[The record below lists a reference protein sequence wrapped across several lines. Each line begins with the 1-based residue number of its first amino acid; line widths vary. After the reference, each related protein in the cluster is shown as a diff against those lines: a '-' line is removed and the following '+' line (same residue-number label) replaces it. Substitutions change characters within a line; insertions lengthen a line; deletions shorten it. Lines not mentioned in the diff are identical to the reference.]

1 VKFHPNEIFLLDGA
15 TGSEL
20 DRAGVDVGMP
30 LWSAN
35 AILEAPDI
43 LKQVHIAYL
52 EAGAQAIST
61 NTFRTHQR
69 SLAKAG
75 MGNRAEELTTTA
87 VEIAIAARD
96 EVNTDAL
103 VFGSVAPL
111 EDCYSPDLAP
121 ITKVCEEE
129 HSKMM
134 KHLINSGVD
143 LVLIETMCSAGE
155 LRAASIAA
163 MERTDDWAVSV
174 CLQQDSVGTLLDGNP
189 IAEFIPALARA
200 RFIGI
205 NCYPATKLAEQVTY
219 LRSIAPT
226 HMPIAAYGNVGYA
239 DNEGGWVNTDAIDP
253 NVFAEYAMDW
263 VKAGAS
269 IIGGCCGTTPK
280 TIATIRNSLLKIA
293 SK

>member
-1 VKFHPNEIFLLDGA
+1 MQFSLDTPFLLDGA

-20 DRAGVDVGMP
+20 DRLGVDVGMP

-35 AILEAPDI
+35 AILEAPEI

-52 EAGAQAIST
+52 EAGAQAICT
-61 NTFRTHQR
+61 NTFRTHER

-75 MGNRAEELTTTA
+75 MGDRAEELTHKA
-87 VEIAIAARD
+87 VEIARHARD

-111 EDCYSPDLAP
+111 EDCYSPELAP
-121 ITKVCEEE
+121 LPKVCEEE
-129 HSKMM
+129 HAQMI
-134 KHLINSGVD
+134 KHLVNSGVD

-155 LRAASIAA
+155 LCAASIAA
-163 MERTDDWAVSV
+163 MEHTDDWAISV

-200 RFIGI
+200 RFMGI

-239 DNEGGWVNTDAIDP
+239 DVDGGWINTDAIDP
-253 NVFAEYAMDW
+253 NIFAVYAMDW

-269 IIGGCCGTTPK
+269 IAGGCCGTTPK
-280 TIATIRNSLLKIA
+280 TIAAIK
-293 SK
+293 SKL